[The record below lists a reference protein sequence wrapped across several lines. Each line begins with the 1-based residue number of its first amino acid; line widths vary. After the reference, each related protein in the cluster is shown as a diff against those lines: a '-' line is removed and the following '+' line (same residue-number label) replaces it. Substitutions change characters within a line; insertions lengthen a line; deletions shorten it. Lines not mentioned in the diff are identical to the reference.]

1 MMIKGIDKE
10 TKKTSLVGN
19 EVSIDMALE
28 DPALAFILGNC
39 LYVNLF
45 FLKIFQREWPHLKVH
60 WQYRYRTQC
69 VDQSC

>member
-28 DPALAFILGNC
+28 DPALAFIPGNC

-45 FLKIFQREWPHLKVH
+45 
-60 WQYRYRTQC
+60 
-69 VDQSC
+69 S